1 MSRDNHLNQPL
12 SYPLIWHNTN
22 AFHSVIFTDLFLR
35 QRRSRD
41 FSKFTALPPYW
52 GRDNSAISYYT
63 FITKK
68 HTTLQQ
74 FMPAGLRAGISS
86 RPGVLVKGE
95 ILAAK
100 APFSPQKHPKIN
112 FKPPF
117 KHFHAVF
124 TPISPF
130 FIILDI
136 FHQMQRPCAVVVRF
150 FFSF

>member
-1 MSRDNHLNQPL
+1 
-12 SYPLIWHNTN
+12 
-22 AFHSVIFTDLFLR
+22 
-35 QRRSRD
+35 
-41 FSKFTALPPYW
+41 
-52 GRDNSAISYYT
+52 
-63 FITKK
+63 
-68 HTTLQQ
+68 
-74 FMPAGLRAGISS
+74 MPAGLRAGISS

-95 ILAAK
+95 ILAAQAPFSPQK
-100 APFSPQKHPKIN
+100 HPKINFKPPFSPQKHPKIN